1 MGMQDEAQK
10 TLRVM
15 AAEIRA
21 FADDQEGS
29 TVIEYAVIVGL
40 IFLAIIAGV
49 QQMAGSTSDM
59 YNEIDTT
66 ITTAIE

>member
-10 TLRVM
+10 TFRVIT
-15 AAEIRA
+15 AEMRA
-21 FADDQEGS
+21 FVDDQEGS